1 MNDLDQCLVT
11 REPLALD
18 SDPTSTI
25 VAVSAGATLR
35 MILTTFSHREAAS
48 RRHKVAK
55 ARATFVHSITT
66 GDSRFDAADVVRRV
80 LAGIGDAFEPR
91 TSATVIIFFALS
103 TFVTTVWK
111 SHRVIRKRAIGIQT
125 TVLHFIAIITIETFA
140 AMVGKGTTFASD
152 WNAASVTTH
161 DVTHIRWV

>member
-35 MILTTFSHREAAS
+35 MIYTIAFSLLKAAS
-48 RRHKVAK
+48 RSHEVAK

-91 TSATVIIFFALS
+91 ISATVIIFFALS
-103 TFVTTVWK
+103 TFVTTLQDRIK
-111 SHRVIRKRAIGIQT
+111 I
-125 TVLHFIAIITIETFA
+125 FEY
-140 AMVGKGTTFASD
+140 
-152 WNAASVTTH
+152 
-161 DVTHIRWV
+161 